1 MDDQTLC
8 FKNRT
13 LQSSTAAVI
22 CITYL
27 EEPTMAHAQE
37 DYGYPLEKV
46 IGTYRQR
53 TASEGSPL
61 LSGKTPP
68 HAPEAEVALLGA
80 LFLDRSAIARCIEIL
95 EPAAFYHD
103 HHRKI
108 YEAILALFERGVPVD
123 VVTVTDELRRRGYLE
138 YIGGAGTLVAI
149 STNVVSSAAVEH
161 HARIV
166 LERYLKRQLLQTAAR
181 IVEQSFDES
190 SDALELID
198 RAEYEIF
205 TLAEQRLG
213 KSYTSINRL
222 ARATFELITRL
233 QERGVEHGISGVPT
247 GFVKLDELLGG
258 LQKSDLIIIAARP
271 SMGKTALALSIARN
285 IAVEFKLPV
294 GFFSIEMAGVQIV
307 MRLLSAE
314 ARINAHAIRT
324 GRLSHE
330 ELQKIVKTIGRIAE
344 APMFID
350 DSPALDLMELRA
362 KARRLKAEHDV
373 QVIFVDYLQL
383 IHAPKAES
391 REREISII
399 SRTLK
404 QIAKELDIPV
414 VALAQLNRS
423 VESRSDKRPMLSDLR
438 ESGAIEQDAD
448 VVMFVTRPEVYDI
461 ATYDDGS
468 PTENTA
474 ELIIAKQRNGPIGT
488 VRTAYLKDFARFEN
502 LALSFDE
509 PPPPVGF

>member
-1 MDDQTLC
+1 ML
-8 FKNRT
+8 
-13 LQSSTAAVI
+13 
-22 CITYL
+22 
-27 EEPTMAHAQE
+27 AQE
-37 DYGYPLEKV
+37 EYGYPLEKV
-46 IGTYRQR
+46 LGTQRQR
-53 TASEGSPL
+53 TAASQSPL
-61 LSGKTPP
+61 LEGKTPP
-68 HAPEAEVALLGA
+68 HSTEAELAVLGA
-80 LFLDRSAIARCIEIL
+80 MFLERSAIARTIEIL

-103 HHRKI
+103 QHRKI

-123 VVTVTDELRRRGYLE
+123 IVTVADELRRRGHLD
-138 YIGGAGTLVAI
+138 YIGGSSKLVAI
-149 STNVVSSAAVEH
+149 STNVVSASAADY

-181 IVEQSFDES
+181 IVEQSFEET
-190 SDALELID
+190 SDALDLID
-198 RAEYEIF
+198 QAESEIF
-205 TLAEQRLG
+205 ALAEMRLG

-222 ARATFELITRL
+222 ARATFELISRL
-233 QERGVEHGISGVPT
+233 QERGLEHGISGVPT
-247 GFVKLDELLGG
+247 GFVKLDEMLGG

-314 ARINAHAIRT
+314 AKVNAHSIRT
-324 GRLSHE
+324 GRLSHDDMS
-330 ELQKIVKTIGRIAE
+330 KIVKTIGRIAD
-344 APMFID
+344 APIFID
-350 DSPALDLMELRA
+350 DSPSLTLMELRA
-362 KARRLKAEHDV
+362 KARRLKAEHNV
-373 QVIFVDYLQL
+373 QAIFVDYLQL

-404 QIAKELDIPV
+404 QIAKELDIPI

-423 VESRSDKRPMLSDLR
+423 VESRADKRPMLSDLR
-438 ESGAIEQDAD
+438 ESGSIEQDSD
-448 VVMFVTRPEVYDI
+448 VVIFVTRPEVYEI

-488 VRTAYLKDFARFEN
+488 VRTAYLKDYARFEN

-509 PPPPVGF
+509 PIPPVGF

>member
-1 MDDQTLC
+1 MFPQ
-8 FKNRT
+8 
-13 LQSSTAAVI
+13 
-22 CITYL
+22 
-27 EEPTMAHAQE
+27 EE
-37 DYGYPLEKV
+37 YGYPLEKFL
-46 IGTYRQR
+46 GTQR
-53 TASEGSPL
+53 VRSIPSEHPF

-68 HAPEAEVALLGA
+68 HSTEAEIALLGA
-80 LFLDRSAIARCIEIL
+80 MFLDRGAIARTIEIL
-95 EPAAFYHD
+95 DAAAFYHD
-103 HHRKI
+103 THRKI
-108 YEAILALFERGVPVD
+108 FEAILALFERGVPVD
-123 VVTVTDELRRRGYLE
+123 VITVADELRRRGQLE
-138 YIGGAGTLVAI
+138 YVGGTEKLVQI
-149 STNVVSSAAVEH
+149 STNVVSAAAVEH

-166 LERYLKRQLLQTAAR
+166 LERHLKRQLLYTAAQ
-181 IVEQSFDES
+181 IIEQSFDES

-198 RAEYEIF
+198 HAESQIF
-205 TLAEQRLG
+205 SLAEKRLG

-233 QERGVEHGISGVPT
+233 HERGLEHGISGLPT

-258 LQKSDLIIIAARP
+258 LQRSDLIIIAARP

-285 IAVEFKLPV
+285 MAVEFKIPV

-314 ARINAHAIRT
+314 AKVNAHSIRT
-324 GRLSHE
+324 GRLTHDDIT
-330 ELQKIVKTIGRIAE
+330 KIVKTIGRIAD
-344 APMFID
+344 APIFID
-350 DSPALDLMELRA
+350 DSPSLTLMELRA

-404 QIAKELDIPV
+404 QIAKELDIPI

-423 VESRSDKRPMLSDLR
+423 VESRADKRPMLSDLR
-438 ESGAIEQDAD
+438 ESGSIEQDSD
-448 VVMFVTRPEVYDI
+448 VVIFVTRPEVYEI
-461 ATYDDGS
+461 TTYDDGS
-468 PTENTA
+468 PTEGTA
-474 ELIIAKQRNGPIGT
+474 ELIVAKQRNGPIGT

-509 PPPPVGF
+509 PMPGTSF

>member
-1 MDDQTLC
+1 
-8 FKNRT
+8 
-13 LQSSTAAVI
+13 
-22 CITYL
+22 
-27 EEPTMAHAQE
+27 
-37 DYGYPLEKV
+37 
-46 IGTYRQR
+46 
-53 TASEGSPL
+53 
-61 LSGKTPP
+61 
-68 HAPEAEVALLGA
+68 
-80 LFLDRSAIARCIEIL
+80 
-95 EPAAFYHD
+95 
-103 HHRKI
+103 
-108 YEAILALFERGVPVD
+108 
-123 VVTVTDELRRRGYLE
+123 
-138 YIGGAGTLVAI
+138 
-149 STNVVSSAAVEH
+149 
-161 HARIV
+161 
-166 LERYLKRQLLQTAAR
+166 
-181 IVEQSFDES
+181 
-190 SDALELID
+190 
-198 RAEYEIF
+198 
-205 TLAEQRLG
+205 
-213 KSYTSINRL
+213 
-222 ARATFELITRL
+222 
-233 QERGVEHGISGVPT
+233 
-247 GFVKLDELLGG
+247 
-258 LQKSDLIIIAARP
+258 
-271 SMGKTALALSIARN
+271 
-285 IAVEFKLPV
+285 
-294 GFFSIEMAGVQIV
+294 

-383 IHAPKAES
+383 IHAPKAEN

>member
-1 MDDQTLC
+1 M
-8 FKNRT
+8 F
-13 LQSSTAAVI
+13 
-22 CITYL
+22 
-27 EEPTMAHAQE
+27 AQE
-37 DYGYPLEKV
+37 EYGYPLEKFLS
-46 IGTYRQR
+46 TQR
-53 TASEGSPL
+53 ARSMSSESPL

-68 HAPEAEVALLGA
+68 HSTEAERALLGA
-80 LFLDRSAIARCIEIL
+80 LFLDRTAIARTVEIL
-95 EPAAFYHD
+95 DPVAFYHD
-103 HHRKI
+103 QHRKI

-123 VVTVTDELRRRGYLE
+123 IVTIADELRRRGHLE
-138 YIGGAGTLVAI
+138 YVGGTTALVEV
-149 STNVVSSAAVEH
+149 STNVVSAAAVEH

-166 LERYLKRQLLQTAAR
+166 LERFLKRQLLQTAAQ
-181 IVEQSFDES
+181 IVERSFDES
-190 SDALELID
+190 TDALDLID
-198 RAEYEIF
+198 EAESQIF
-205 TLAEQRLG
+205 SLSEMRLG

-233 QERGVEHGISGVPT
+233 QEKGLEHGISGIPT
-247 GFVKLDELLGG
+247 GFLKLDEILGG
-258 LQKSDLIIIAARP
+258 LQKSDLVIIAARP

-314 ARINAHAIRT
+314 AKVNAHFIRT
-324 GRLSHE
+324 GRLNHDDMAR
-330 ELQKIVKTIGRIAE
+330 IVKTIGRIAD
-344 APMFID
+344 APIFID
-350 DSPALDLMELRA
+350 DSPSLTLMELRA

-404 QIAKELDIPV
+404 QIAKELDIPI

-423 VESRSDKRPMLSDLR
+423 VESRADKRPMLSDLR
-438 ESGAIEQDAD
+438 ESGSIEQDSD
-448 VVMFVTRPEVYDI
+448 VVIFVTRPEVYEI
-461 ATYDDGS
+461 TTYDDGS

-474 ELIIAKQRNGPIGT
+474 ELIIAKQRNGPIGA

-502 LALSFDE
+502 LALSFEE
-509 PPPPVGF
+509 PVSPSVGF

>member
-1 MDDQTLC
+1 M
-8 FKNRT
+8 FG
-13 LQSSTAAVI
+13 
-22 CITYL
+22 
-27 EEPTMAHAQE
+27 QE

-46 IGTYRQR
+46 LGKQRQR
-53 TASEGSPL
+53 LSLTESPL

-68 HAPEAEVALLGA
+68 HSTEAELALLGA
-80 LFLDRSAIARCIEIL
+80 MFLDRSAVARAIEML

-103 HHRKI
+103 QHRKI
-108 YEAILALFERGVPVD
+108 YEAILALFERGAPVD
-123 VVTVTDELRRRGYLE
+123 VVTVADELRRRGYLD
-138 YIGGAGTLVAI
+138 YIGGTTRLATI
-149 STNVVSSAAVEH
+149 STNVVSTAAVEH

-166 LERYLKRQLLQTAAR
+166 LERYLKRQLMQVAAQ
-181 IVEQSFDES
+181 IVELSFEDS
-190 SDALELID
+190 TDALELID
-198 RAEYEIF
+198 QAESEIF
-205 TLAEQRLG
+205 SLAEKRLG

-222 ARATFELITRL
+222 ARATFEMITRL
-233 QERGVEHGISGVPT
+233 QERGLEHGLSGVPT

-258 LQKSDLIIIAARP
+258 LQRSDLIIIAARP

-314 ARINAHAIRT
+314 AKVNAHSIRT

-330 ELQKIVKTIGRIAE
+330 DMSKIVKTIGRIAE
-344 APMFID
+344 APIFID
-350 DSPALDLMELRA
+350 DSPSLSLMELRA

-404 QIAKELDIPV
+404 QIAKELDIPI

-423 VESRSDKRPMLSDLR
+423 VESRADKRPMLSDLR
-438 ESGAIEQDAD
+438 ESGSIEQDSD
-448 VVMFVTRPEVYDI
+448 VVIFVTRPEVYEI
-461 ATYDDGS
+461 TTYDDGS
-468 PTENTA
+468 PTEGTA
-474 ELIIAKQRNGPIGT
+474 ELIVAKQRNGPVGT
-488 VRTAYLKDFARFEN
+488 VRTAYLKDYARFEN

>member
-1 MDDQTLC
+1 ML
-8 FKNRT
+8 
-13 LQSSTAAVI
+13 
-22 CITYL
+22 
-27 EEPTMAHAQE
+27 AQE
-37 DYGYPLEKV
+37 EYGYPLEKV
-46 IGTYRQR
+46 LGTQRQR
-53 TASEGSPL
+53 SSATQSPL
-61 LSGKTPP
+61 LAGKTPP
-68 HAPEAEVALLGA
+68 HSTEAELAVLGA
-80 LFLDRSAIARCIEIL
+80 MFLDRSAIARTIELL

-103 HHRKI
+103 QHRKI

-123 VVTVTDELRRRGYLE
+123 TVTVADELRRRGHLDYV
-138 YIGGAGTLVAI
+138 GGSATLVTI
-149 STNVVSSAAVEH
+149 STNVVSAAAAEH
-161 HARIV
+161 YARIV

-181 IVEQSFDES
+181 IVEQSFEDS

-198 RAEYEIF
+198 QAESEIF
-205 TLAEQRLG
+205 SLAEMRLG
-213 KSYTSINRL
+213 KSYMSINRL

-233 QERGVEHGISGVPT
+233 QERGLEHGITGVPT
-247 GFVKLDELLGG
+247 GFVKLDETLGG

-294 GFFSIEMAGVQIV
+294 GFFSIEMSGVQIV

-314 ARINAHAIRT
+314 AKVNAHAIRT
-324 GRLSHE
+324 GRLSHDDMS
-330 ELQKIVKTIGRIAE
+330 KIVKTIGRIAE
-344 APMFID
+344 APIFID
-350 DSPALDLMELRA
+350 DSPSLSLMELRA

-373 QVIFVDYLQL
+373 QAIFVDYLQL

-404 QIAKELDIPV
+404 QIAKELDIPI

-423 VESRSDKRPMLSDLR
+423 VESRADKRPMLSDLR
-438 ESGAIEQDAD
+438 ESGSIEQDSD
-448 VVMFVTRPEVYDI
+448 VVIFVTRPEVYEI
-461 ATYDDGS
+461 TTYDDGS

-502 LALSFDE
+502 LALSFEE
-509 PPPPVGF
+509 PLPPVAF